1 MALEPELLGKAADA
15 DGVTACSFLCADQ
28 LQIARDAFSEGG
40 EVMIA
45 CGQEANFFAA
55 IADETGAA
63 DRLQTV
69 DIRDR
74 AGWTAEETAFPKQAA
89 LLAETKIPRPPTPS
103 KDVTSQ
109 GICLVLGTDDTAM
122 AAAKRLSETLAI
134 TCLLTSAP
142 EFVRPVN
149 SYDLAIGTIV
159 GAHGTAGR
167 FEVAVDHYAPMQRTG
182 RGDPGF
188 LEPKD
193 GAKSRCDIILDLT
206 GNTPLFPAPDKR
218 DGYFYADPKDRLS
231 VERAI
236 FDAAQMVGTFE
247 KPIYIR
253 FDASICAHSRAEQ
266 SGCQRCLNVCP
277 TGAIS
282 PAGDVVLIDEN
293 ICAGCGA
300 CAAVCPS
307 GAVSYD
313 DPPVDYLFRR
323 LRALSMAFREAG
335 GVSPRVL
342 FHEEEHGA
350 EMIRLSARFG
360 RGLPADV
367 IPVEV
372 SSVEGVGH
380 AELIAAMGVGFTEA
394 LVLMNPKSDI
404 TAPESELEIARAILT
419 GGGHN
424 PDLLRLLH
432 PETPDDL
439 EDILYDRPIEP
450 LAVEPVLPLGS
461 RRDVTRLASIALSP
475 DMETPIELP
484 AGAPYGAVLIDKDK
498 CTLCLSCISL
508 CPVGALT
515 DNADRPAVNFQ
526 ESACLQCGICKSTC
540 PEDAISLKPQLNL
553 AKQAI
558 IPLVLHEEEPFECIE
573 CGRPFGVKSTITKVV
588 EKLEG
593 KHWMYTNS
601 DNSKLIQ
608 MCDDCRIKAQYHGDN
623 TPFRAGERPR
633 VRTTDDYLSG
643 DLDDQE

>member
-1 MALEPELLGKAADA
+1 MLGKAAGV
-15 DGVTACSFLCADQ
+15 DGVTACSFLCTDQ
-28 LQIARDAFSEGG
+28 LQIAREAFSEGS

-45 CGQEANFFAA
+45 CGQEADFFAE
-55 IADETGAA
+55 IADEMGAA
-63 DRLQTV
+63 DRLRTV

-74 AGWTAEETAFPKQAA
+74 AGWTDDDNALPKQAA
-89 LLAETKIPRPPTPS
+89 LLAELQIPRPQTPS
-103 KDVTSQ
+103 RDITSQ
-109 GICLVLGTDDTAM
+109 GICLILGSNDSAM
-122 AAAKRLSETLAI
+122 EAAKRLSEALTI

-159 GAHGTAGR
+159 KAEGTIGR
-167 FEVAVDHYAPMQRTG
+167 FEVTVDQYAPMQRTG

-188 LEPKD
+188 MEPKD

-206 GNTPLFPAPDKR
+206 GNTPLFPAPEKR
-218 DGYFYADPKDRLS
+218 DGYFHADPKNKLS

-236 FDAAQMVGTFE
+236 FDASQMVGTFE

-253 FDASICAHSRAEQ
+253 FDASICAHSRAAQ
-266 SGCQRCLNVCP
+266 TGCQRCLNVCP

-282 PAGDVVLIDEN
+282 PAGDVVFIDNN

-307 GAVSYD
+307 GAASYD
-313 DPPVDYLFRR
+313 DPPVDYVFRR
-323 LRALSMAFREAG
+323 LRALSVAFREAG

-380 AELIAAMGVGFTEA
+380 A
-394 LVLMNPKSDI
+394 
-404 TAPESELEIARAILT
+404 ARAILE

-424 PDLLRLLH
+424 PDCLRLLRL
-432 PETPDDL
+432 ETPDDL

-450 LAVEPVLPLGS
+450 ILVEPILPLGG
-461 RRDVTRLASIALSP
+461 RRDVTRLASIALLP
-475 DMETPIELP
+475 DLDAPIELP
-484 AGAPYGAVLIDKDK
+484 AGAPYGAVLIDQDK

-540 PEDAISLKPQLNL
+540 PEDAITLKPQLNL

-558 IPLVLHEEEPFECIE
+558 IAQVLHEEEPFACIE
-573 CGRPFGVKSTITKVV
+573 CGKPFGVKSTISKVI

-608 MCDDCRIKAQYHGDN
+608 MCDDCRVKAQYHGEN
-623 TPFRAGERPR
+623 TPFHAGERPR
-633 VRTTDDYLSG
+633 MRTTDDYLSG
-643 DLDDQE
+643 DLDDKE

>member
-1 MALEPELLGKAADA
+1 MLGKAAGV
-15 DGVTACSFLCADQ
+15 DGVTACSFLCTDQ
-28 LQIARDAFSEGG
+28 LQIAREAFSEGS

-45 CGQEANFFAA
+45 CGQEADFFAE
-55 IADETGAA
+55 IADEMGAA
-63 DRLQTV
+63 DRLRTV

-74 AGWTAEETAFPKQAA
+74 AGWTDDDNALPKQAA
-89 LLAETKIPRPPTPS
+89 LLAELQIPRPQTPS
-103 KDVTSQ
+103 RDITSQ
-109 GICLVLGTDDTAM
+109 GICLILGSNDSAM
-122 AAAKRLSETLAI
+122 EAAKRLSEALTI

-159 GAHGTAGR
+159 KAEGTIGR
-167 FEVAVDHYAPMQRTG
+167 FEVTVDQYAPMQRTG

-188 LEPKD
+188 MEPKD

-206 GNTPLFPAPDKR
+206 GNTPLFPAPEKR
-218 DGYFYADPKDRLS
+218 DGYFHADPKNKLS

-236 FDAAQMVGTFE
+236 FDASQMVGTFE

-253 FDASICAHSRAEQ
+253 FDASICAHSRAAQ
-266 SGCQRCLNVCP
+266 TGCQRCLNVCP

-282 PAGDVVLIDEN
+282 PAGDVVFIDNN

-307 GAVSYD
+307 GAASYD
-313 DPPVDYLFRR
+313 DPPVDYVFRR
-323 LRALSMAFREAG
+323 LRALSVAFREAG

-394 LVLMNPKSDI
+394 LVLMNPKSDM
-404 TAPESELEIARAILT
+404 TAPESELGIARAILE

-424 PDLLRLLH
+424 PDCLRLLRL
-432 PETPDDL
+432 ETPDDL

-450 LAVEPVLPLGS
+450 ILVEPILPLGG
-461 RRDVTRLASIALSP
+461 RRDVTRLASIALLP
-475 DMETPIELP
+475 DLDAPIELP
-484 AGAPYGAVLIDKDK
+484 AGAPYGAVLIDQDK

-540 PEDAISLKPQLNL
+540 PEDAITLKPQLNL

-558 IPLVLHEEEPFECIE
+558 IAQVLHEEEPFACIE
-573 CGRPFGVKSTITKVV
+573 CGKPFGVKSTISKVI

-608 MCDDCRIKAQYHGDN
+608 MCDDCRVKAQYHGEN
-623 TPFRAGERPR
+623 TPFHAGERPR
-633 VRTTDDYLSG
+633 MRTTDDYLSG
-643 DLDDQE
+643 DLDDKE